1 MRVQRLGERGLIRR
15 IRQMLGSGVQGVRVG
30 IGDDTAVLQPTPGA
44 WLLVT
49 TDLILE
55 DVHFRRRSAG
65 PADIGWKAMAVNL
78 SDIAA
83 MGGTPRFAL
92 VALACPEK
100 TEVEEVDLFYEGL
113 TSAAAPHGVAVV
125 GGDTSAS
132 PAGWIVNVTLLG
144 EIMGP
149 PRLRSDARPGDVVAV
164 VGTLGRSASG
174 LAVLEAGERPDLPQE
189 VLADV
194 TRAHLRPTA
203 RVQEGRWLG
212 AAPGVHAMI
221 DLSDGLATD
230 LGHVATESGVGARV
244 ELGRLPVAASTRA
257 VAEALSLDPLELAL
271 GGGEDYELLFTA
283 ERTAIERLAA
293 GLKSATG
300 AALAVIGEIRP
311 GNGDVEFVDAA
322 GRRVEIGPGFEHFH
336 G

>member
-15 IRQMLGSGVQGVRVG
+15 IRGTLGSGGPGVRVG

-49 TDLILE
+49 TDLTIE

-100 TEVEEVDLFYEGL
+100 TEVEEIDLFYEGL
-113 TSAAAPHGVAVV
+113 RAAAAPHGVGVV

-132 PAGWIVNVTLLG
+132 PAGWIANVTLLG
-144 EIMGP
+144 EMTGS
-149 PRLRSDARPGDVVAV
+149 PRLRSDARPGDLIAVA
-164 VGTLGRSASG
+164 GELGRAAAG
-174 LAVLEAGERPDLPQE
+174 LAVLEAAERPDLPEE

-194 TRAHLRPTA
+194 TQAHLRPAA
-203 RVQEGRWLG
+203 RVAEGKWLG
-212 AAPGVHAMI
+212 GADAVHALI

-230 LGHVATESGVGARV
+230 LGHIALESGVSARV
-244 ELGRLPVAASTRA
+244 ELARVPIARSTRA
-257 VAEALSLDPLELAL
+257 VAKALNLDPLELAL
-271 GGGEDYELLFTA
+271 SGGEDYELLFTA
-283 ERTAIERLAA
+283 DRAAMDDLAA
-293 GLKSATG
+293 GLRSATG
-300 AALAVIGEIRP
+300 AAVTVIGEIAP
-311 GNGDVEFVDAA
+311 GDGKADFLDAA
-322 GRRVEIGPGFEHFH
+322 GRRVEIGPGFDHFH

>member
-15 IRQMLGSGVQGVRVG
+15 IRHTIGSEGPGVRVG
-30 IGDDTAVLQPTPGA
+30 IGDDAAVLEPTPGA

-49 TDLILE
+49 TDLVIE

-83 MGGTPRFAL
+83 MGGTPRFAV

-100 TEVEEVDLFYEGL
+100 TEVEEVDLFYAGL
-113 TSAAAPHGVAVV
+113 TSAAAPHGVRVV

-132 PAGWIVNVTLLG
+132 PTGWIANVTLLG
-144 EIMGP
+144 EKTGP
-149 PRLRSDARPGDVVAV
+149 LRLRSDARPGDLIAV
-164 VGTLGRSASG
+164 VGTLGRSAAG
-174 LAVLEAGERPDLPQE
+174 LAVLEAEERPDLPQD

-194 TRAHLRPTA
+194 TQAHLRPVA
-203 RVQEGRWLG
+203 RVSEGTWLG
-212 AAPGVHAMI
+212 TANGVHALI

-230 LGHVATESGVGARV
+230 VGHIAEESGVTARV
-244 ELGRLPVAASTRA
+244 ELARLPVAPSTRA
-257 VAEALSLDPLELAL
+257 VATALGLDPVELAAT
-271 GGGEDYELLFTA
+271 GGEDYELLFTA
-283 ERTAIERLAA
+283 DRSAIETLTA

-300 AALAVIGEIRP
+300 AAVTVIGEIAP
-311 GNGDVEFVDAA
+311 GTPGVQFLDAA
-322 GRRVEIGPGFEHFH
+322 GKSVDVGQGFEHFH

>member
-15 IRQMLGSGVQGVRVG
+15 IRKTIGSDAPGVRVG
-30 IGDDTAVLQPTPGA
+30 IGDDAAVLVPTPGA

-49 TDLILE
+49 TDLVME

-100 TEVEEVDLFYEGL
+100 TEVEEVDLFYKGL
-113 TSAAAPHGVAVV
+113 TAAAAPHGVRVV

-132 PAGWIVNVTLLG
+132 PAGWIANVTLLG
-144 EIMGP
+144 EMMTS
-149 PRLRSDARPGDVVAV
+149 PRLRSDARPEDLIAV
-164 VGTLGRSASG
+164 VGDLGRSAAG
-174 LAVLEAGERPDLPQE
+174 LATLEAETRPDLPE
-189 VLADV
+189 DVLAEAAQ
-194 TRAHLRPTA
+194 AHLRPMA
-203 RVQEGRWLG
+203 RVSEGKWLG
-212 AAPGVHAMI
+212 TATGVHALI

-230 LGHVATESGVGARV
+230 LGHIAAESGVGARV
-244 ELGRLPVAASTRA
+244 ELPRLPIAACTKA
-257 VAEALSLDPLELAL
+257 VATALRLDPIELAVS
-271 GGGEDYELLFTA
+271 GGEDYELLFTA
-283 ERTAIERLAA
+283 DPAVMETLAT
-293 GLKSATG
+293 GLRSATG
-300 AALAVIGEIRP
+300 ATVTVIGEITT
-311 GNGDVEFVDAA
+311 GSAKVEFLDAG
-322 GRRVEIGPGFEHFH
+322 GRAVEMGPGFDHFH

>member
-1 MRVQRLGERGLIRR
+1 MKVQRLGERGLIRR
-15 IRQMLGSGVQGVRVG
+15 IRQRLGSEGPSVRVG

-49 TDLILE
+49 TDLVVE

-92 VALACPEK
+92 VALGCPEK

-113 TSAAAPHGVAVV
+113 TSAAAPHEVSVV
-125 GGDTSAS
+125 GGDTSVS

-144 EIMGP
+144 EMTGP
-149 PRLRSDARPGDVVAV
+149 PRLRSDARPGDLVAV
-164 VGTLGRSASG
+164 VGLLGRSAAG
-174 LAVLEAGERPDLPQE
+174 LAVLEAEEQPSLPE
-189 VLADV
+189 DVLADV
-194 TRAHLRPTA
+194 VQAHLRPVA
-203 RVQEGRWLG
+203 RVTEGKWLG
-212 AAPGVHAMI
+212 TAHGVRALI

-230 LGHVATESGVGARV
+230 LGHIATESGVAARV
-244 ELGRLPVAASTRA
+244 ELARLPIAPSTRA
-257 VAEALSLDPLELAL
+257 VARSLGVDPVELAVS
-271 GGGEDYELLFTA
+271 GGEDYELLFTA
-283 ERTAIERLAA
+283 ERSSMEDLAA
-293 GLKSATG
+293 GLRRAT
-300 AALAVIGEIRP
+300 AAVVTVIGEIMPGRP
-311 GNGDVEFVDAA
+311 NVGFFDAT
-322 GRRVEIGPGFEHFH
+322 GRRVEIGPGFDHFH